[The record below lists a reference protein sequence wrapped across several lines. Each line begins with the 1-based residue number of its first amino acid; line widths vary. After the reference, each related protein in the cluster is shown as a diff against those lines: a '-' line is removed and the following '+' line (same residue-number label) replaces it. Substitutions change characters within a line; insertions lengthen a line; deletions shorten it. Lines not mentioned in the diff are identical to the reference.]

1 MTGSSE
7 LSPIE
12 RDQTRSTPAVIADA
26 ERGVL
31 AMHGDSYPENS
42 YEFFGDIIRWV
53 QNYLQESS
61 APLRAE
67 LRLAYLNTSSVRAM
81 LDIFDLLEEAHN
93 GGREVA
99 VEWLYDPRNERVAEL
114 AAEFKE
120 DCTFPFDIRAE
131 EATV

>member
-1 MTGSSE
+1 MTESPMQ
-7 LSPIE
+7 SPIE
-12 RDQTRSTPAVIADA
+12 RASTRSTPAVTADS
-26 ERGVL
+26 ERGML
-31 AMHGDSYPENS
+31 AMQGDSYPENS

-53 QNYLQESS
+53 ENYLQEST
-61 APLRAE
+61 APLRLD

-93 GGREVA
+93 GGRDVA

-120 DCTFPFDIRAE
+120 DCTFPFVIQPSEPAE
-131 EATV
+131 